1 MTLLRPGTCR
11 LALSRPQWAPGVSG
25 EFPAPFQAVVRL
37 LVLAAGRSTA
47 TQEAGQQEAWPLT
60 LDVTQSIL
68 ALAAY
73 PISCWMS
80 VDQSLAAP
88 S

>member
-1 MTLLRPGTCR
+1 MTLLRPETCR
-11 LALSRPQWAPGVSG
+11 LALTRPEWAPGVSG

-37 LVLAAGRSTA
+37 LILAAGSSTA
-47 TQEAGQQEAWPLT
+47 SQELGQQEAWPLT

-73 PISCWMS
+73 PISCWLS
-80 VDQSLAAP
+80 VDKTVAP
-88 S
+88 ST